1 MAVVC
6 LAKCLP
12 NSHPHLTT
20 VLILEAICQ
29 LYILS
34 LDPRALKGDHVLHST
49 ERNVGRNTSVQFTSV
64 SQSCLSLCD
73 PMDCS
78 MPGFPVLQYLPEFAQ
93 IHVH

>member
-12 NSHPHLTT
+12 KCLPSSHPHLTT

-34 LDPRALKGDHVLHST
+34 LDPLALKGDHVLHSI
-49 ERNVGRNTSVQFTSV
+49 ERNVGGNTNRGVIFMKKTKKDNASLNRSP
-64 SQSCLSLCD
+64 LSFFL
-73 PMDCS
+73 
-78 MPGFPVLQYLPEFAQ
+78 
-93 IHVH
+93 

>member
-12 NSHPHLTT
+12 NSHTHLTT

-34 LDPRALKGDHVLHST
+34 LDPLALNGDHVLHSI
-49 ERNVGRNTSVQFTSV
+49 ERNVRGNTNRGVIFMKKKNKKRQ
-64 SQSCLSLCD
+64 CL
-73 PMDCS
+73 
-78 MPGFPVLQYLPEFAQ
+78 
-93 IHVH
+93 IK

>member
-12 NSHPHLTT
+12 KCLPSSHPHLTT

-34 LDPRALKGDHVLHST
+34 LDPLALKGDHVLHSI
-49 ERNVGRNTSVQFTSV
+49 ERNVGGNTNRGVNHEKNKKRQ
-64 SQSCLSLCD
+64 CL
-73 PMDCS
+73 
-78 MPGFPVLQYLPEFAQ
+78 
-93 IHVH
+93 IK

>member
-29 LYILS
+29 LYIPS
-34 LDPRALKGDHVLHST
+34 LDPLALKGDHVLHSI
-49 ERNVGRNTSVQFTSV
+49 ERNVGGNSNRGVLFMKKGNA
-64 SQSCLSLCD
+64 SLNRS
-73 PMDCS
+73 PLLFS
-78 MPGFPVLQYLPEFAQ
+78 L
-93 IHVH
+93 

>member
-12 NSHPHLTT
+12 NSHTHLTT

-34 LDPRALKGDHVLHST
+34 LDPLALKGDHVLHST
-49 ERNVGRNTSVQFTSV
+49 ERNVGRNTNRGVIFIKKKKKDNASLNRSP
-64 SQSCLSLCD
+64 LSFFL
-73 PMDCS
+73 
-78 MPGFPVLQYLPEFAQ
+78 
-93 IHVH
+93 